1 MSYTKDALA
10 REFFERG
17 YAALSPEHKVF
28 IDSRFA
34 ELMIAVAEM
43 FQDVADQGV
52 EDLGGH

>member
-1 MSYTKDALA
+1 MSYSKDSLA

-17 YAALSPEHKVF
+17 YAALTPEHKAF

-52 EDLGGH
+52 KDLGGN

>member
-1 MSYTKDALA
+1 MSYTKDSLA

-17 YAALSPEHKVF
+17 YAALIPEHKVF

-43 FQDVADQGV
+43 FQDAAEQALK
-52 EDLGGH
+52 DLGGN

>member
-1 MSYTKDALA
+1 MSYSKDSLA

-17 YAALSPEHKVF
+17 YATLSPEHKAF

-52 EDLGGH
+52 KDLGGN